1 MRLAFFH
8 IPVLHPQPA
17 QDELNQ
23 FLASRRV
30 SRVDKAFVA
39 DPAAPA
45 WSVVV
50 TWIEGDPGAAA
61 GAGPARH
68 GRVAVD
74 YKALLS
80 AAEFALYDRLRQ
92 LRRELAQAE
101 GLPPYAVFTNEQL
114 AALVQQRVTSEPA
127 LAAVEGVGEG
137 RLARYGA
144 PVLALLRQAVP
155 GLGPAAAA
163 ASA

>member
-23 FLASRRV
+23 FLATHRV

-50 TWIEGDPGAAA
+50 TWIEGDVATA
-61 GAGPARH
+61 GAVARSA
-68 GRVAVD
+68 RVAVD
-74 YKALLS
+74 YKAVLS
-80 AAEFALYDRLRQ
+80 PPEFALYDRLRL

-127 LAAVEGVGEG
+127 LAALAALDGVGEG

-144 PVLALLRQAVP
+144 PVLALLRDGVP
-155 GLGPAAAA
+155 GLGPAAP
-163 ASA
+163 ASP